1 MFTQVAELFHTK
13 EQVDMVRDRLSRIPM
28 TPGMIETMNSQ
39 TNAQGVTPLDIFMQQ
54 QASIANMASQ
64 SIHQKRSSKK
74 KAHHRNTTSASF
86 NR

>member
-1 MFTQVAELFHTK
+1 
-13 EQVDMVRDRLSRIPM
+13 M

-39 TNAQGVTPLDIFMQQ
+39 TNAQGMTPLDIFMPQ
-54 QASIANMASQ
+54 QASIANRASQ
-64 SIHQKRSSKK
+64 SIHQKGSPKK